1 MCKRKNSKS
10 RSRLRA
16 CRFFQ
21 RLLPKPPSLLSLSTR
36 SHFSFSFTNS
46 PLGSL
51 SIQQLDK
58 TLFPNCQSRN
68 NLCSFMLSF
77 IQRSSGLLFNEIYKT
92 ADLGFCST
100 PFVAHPDRSACLLP
114 SPLSL
119 YLLASPHLWLFS
131 KGLVIAQIYSTPAS
145 SFKPLTL
152 SLMKSMM
159 CCAPGYKVE

>member
-1 MCKRKNSKS
+1 MYKRKNSKS

-36 SHFSFSFTNS
+36 SHFCFSFTNS

-51 SIQQLDK
+51 STQQLDK

-92 ADLGFCST
+92 ADLGFCSA
-100 PFVAHPDRSACLLP
+100 P
-114 SPLSL
+114 
-119 YLLASPHLWLFS
+119 
-131 KGLVIAQIYSTPAS
+131 
-145 SFKPLTL
+145 SFKKKITSWQICLSSSLTTVSV
-152 SLMKSMM
+152 SLGFSPPVTLFQGSGHSPNLLYT
-159 CCAPGYKVE
+159 CLQF